1 MRPLFLISRVLQ
13 LIPVLLGVAVF
24 VFLLMHITP
33 GDPVELMLGQAG
45 HVTEEEVSALRHQYG
60 LDRPIHVQFGAFLA
74 KAVRGD
80 LGMSFSHQQP
90 VSTVIA
96 SRLPAT
102 IELTLISLILA
113 IAIAVPIG
121 IISAVR
127 QYSAVDKVGT
137 LGALVGVSMPGFW
150 LGIVL
155 IILFAVKLHW
165 LPTSGR
171 IDFGVGLEK
180 TTGFYILDSV
190 LTRNWAALWS
200 SVRHLILPA
209 ITLSAAM
216 CAVSMRMIRSGM
228 LEVIR
233 QDYIL
238 YARAKG
244 LPESSVIL
252 KHALKNALIPA
263 ITVIA
268 VQTGLLLSGN
278 MIIETVFGWPGVGR
292 LAVGAIEARNYPL
305 IQGVVLFYAV
315 SYAALNL
322 LADLLYGLLNPKI
335 QT

>member
-1 MRPLFLISRVLQ
+1 MRPLFFLSRLLQ

-45 HVTEEEVSALRHQYG
+45 HVTAEEIATLRHQYG
-60 LDRPIHVQFGAFLA
+60 LDRPIHVQFGSFIG
-74 KAVRGD
+74 KAARGD
-80 LGMSFSHQQP
+80 FGMSFIHQQP

-102 IELTLISLILA
+102 IELTVLSLILA
-113 IAIAVPIG
+113 IVIAVPIG
-121 IISAVR
+121 VISAVR
-127 QYSAVDKVGT
+127 QYSITDKMGT
-137 LGALVGVSMPGFW
+137 LAALLGVSMPGFW

-155 IILFAVKLHW
+155 IIIFAVKLRW

-171 IDFGVGLEK
+171 IDFGVGLERI
-180 TTGFYILDSV
+180 TGFYILDSL
-190 LTRNWAALWS
+190 LTRNWAALSS

-252 KHALKNALIPA
+252 KHALRNALIPA

-292 LAVGAIEARNYPL
+292 LAVSAIEARNYPL
-305 IQGVVLFYAV
+305 VQGVVLLYAV
-315 SYAALNL
+315 SYALLNL
-322 LADLLYGLLNPKI
+322 TADLLYGLLNPKI
-335 QT
+335 ET

>member
-1 MRPLFLISRVLQ
+1 
-13 LIPVLLGVAVF
+13 
-24 VFLLMHITP
+24 
-33 GDPVELMLGQAG
+33 
-45 HVTEEEVSALRHQYG
+45 
-60 LDRPIHVQFGAFLA
+60 
-74 KAVRGD
+74 
-80 LGMSFSHQQP
+80 
-90 VSTVIA
+90 
-96 SRLPAT
+96 
-102 IELTLISLILA
+102 
-113 IAIAVPIG
+113 
-121 IISAVR
+121 
-127 QYSAVDKVGT
+127 
-137 LGALVGVSMPGFW
+137 
-150 LGIVL
+150 
-155 IILFAVKLHW
+155 
-165 LPTSGR
+165 
-171 IDFGVGLEK
+171 
-180 TTGFYILDSV
+180 
-190 LTRNWAALWS
+190 
-200 SVRHLILPA
+200 
-209 ITLSAAM
+209 
-216 CAVSMRMIRSGM
+216 M